1 MRPTDEERRAVA
13 ARLREADRERSE
25 PHPIEWFYEHK
36 SKDPLLILDECMD
49 GRELDCASVS
59 VDDYETRL
67 AHPLARLADLI
78 EPQYGP
84 DPDWL
89 RWVESLKNGGVVD
102 RFAYD
107 LIVHGGEMGPN
118 GNRWEGVD
126 EGMVLTSQLFDKFRS
141 DFKAEIEANGKEGK

>member
-1 MRPTDEERRAVA
+1 MRPTDDERREVA
-13 ARLREADRERSE
+13 ARLRKADEERDE
-25 PHPIEWFYEHK
+25 PHPIEWFDSHEQ
-36 SKDPLLILDECMD
+36 KDLFVVINECILGSELGYPDVDEVQKLL
-49 GRELDCASVS
+49 
-59 VDDYETRL
+59 
-67 AHPLARLADLI
+67 HPLARLADLI
-78 EPQYGP
+78 EPQYDP

-89 RWVESLKNGGVVD
+89 RWVESLKDGDVVD

-107 LIVHGGEMGPN
+107 LIEHGGDMGPN